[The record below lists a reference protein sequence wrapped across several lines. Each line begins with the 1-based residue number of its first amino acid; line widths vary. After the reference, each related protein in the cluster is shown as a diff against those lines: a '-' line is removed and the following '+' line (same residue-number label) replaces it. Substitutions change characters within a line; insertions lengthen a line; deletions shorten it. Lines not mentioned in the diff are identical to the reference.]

1 MTYKVI
7 SYLKYTHYKVI
18 KMLYNRNHVERW
30 DIRLSELYNDT
41 LLCCVYTFSILF
53 GFLFSNFGKM
63 IGMSVDMEGVEYYRE
78 AHLSGWNSTI
88 HIICM
93 PFTTYGILLAF
104 PNLLRLDILS
114 GKIFIWALFI
124 TYAVHY
130 LTINPVIGL
139 FFIVIYMSPI
149 SCAYKDYKYSKYNF
163 FKGFMIAFTSLL
175 IQEYIGH
182 YLGGDI
188 PSRVEAIPNA
198 IVYANFYATY
208 AILL

>member
-1 MTYKVI
+1 MF
-7 SYLKYTHYKVI
+7 YT
-18 KMLYNRNHVERW
+18 RNQVDKW
-30 DIRLSELYNDT
+30 DVRINKLNNDAV
-41 LLCCVYTFSILF
+41 LFCIYSFAILF
-53 GFLFSNFGKM
+53 GFLFSNLGKM

-78 AHLSGWNSTI
+78 AHLSGWNSTV
-88 HIICM
+88 HIVCM

-104 PNLLRLDILS
+104 PNLLKLNRLS
-114 GKIFIWALFI
+114 AQIFIWALFV
-124 TYAVHY
+124 TYSVHY
-130 LTINPVIGL
+130 LTVEPIIGL
-139 FFIVIYMSPI
+139 FFIIIYISPI
-149 SCAYKDYKYSKYNF
+149 SCAYKDYRYSKYNF

-188 PSRVEAIPNA
+188 PSRIEAIPNA